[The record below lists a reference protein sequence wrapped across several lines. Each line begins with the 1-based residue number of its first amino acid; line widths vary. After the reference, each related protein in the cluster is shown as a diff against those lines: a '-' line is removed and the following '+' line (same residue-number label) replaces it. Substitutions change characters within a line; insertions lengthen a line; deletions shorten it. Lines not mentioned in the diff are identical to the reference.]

1 LDLFLLFFP
10 STCIICGNRLPDHRI
25 VLCFPCEIRMPRS
38 GLGDPQ
44 LNPVS
49 RIFWGRVPVK
59 AGTSLFHLEKG
70 SAYRVLL
77 HDLKYRDNRRAGFYL
92 GRLLGLAVKQAFLSD
107 CDLLIPVPLHRKKL
121 NQRGYN
127 QSELIARGV
136 SEVTGIP
143 LGSHLIRRTRHQR
156 SQTQMSRQERFENMA
171 SAFALCEDPPDLNGR
186 KILIIDDVVTTG
198 ATLEACSQVLIDR
211 FHCQVCVATVS
222 YA

>member
-1 LDLFLLFFP
+1 
-10 STCIICGNRLPDHRI
+10 
-25 VLCFPCEIRMPRS
+25 MPRS
-38 GLGDPQ
+38 GLGNPEM
-44 LNPVS
+44 NPVS
-49 RIFWGRVPVK
+49 RIFWGRVPVR
-59 AGTSLFHLEKG
+59 AGTSLFRLEKG
-70 SAYRVLL
+70 SAYQVLL

-92 GRLLGLAVKQAFLSD
+92 GRLLGLVIKQTNLSG

-143 LGSHLIRRTRHQR
+143 VTNDLIRRARHQQ

-171 SAFALCEDPPDLNGR
+171 SAFILCDDPPDLHGKR
-186 KILIIDDVVTTG
+186 ILIIDDVVTTG
-198 ATLEACSQVLIDR
+198 ATLEACSQILIDR
-211 FHCQVCVATVS
+211 FHCQICVATVS

>member
-1 LDLFLLFFP
+1 
-10 STCIICGNRLPDHRI
+10 
-25 VLCFPCEIRMPRS
+25 MPRS
-38 GLGDPQ
+38 GLGDPE

-49 RIFWGRVPVK
+49 MIFWGRVPVR
-59 AGTSLFHLEKG
+59 AGTSLFRLEKG
-70 SAYRVLL
+70 SAYQTLL
-77 HDLKYRDNRRAGFYL
+77 HDLKYRNNRRAGLYL
-92 GRLLGLAVKQAFLSD
+92 GRLLGLALKQTCLSN

-143 LGSHLIRRTRHQR
+143 FTNNLISRTRYQK

-171 SAFALCEDPPDLNGR
+171 SVFSLCDDPPDLHD
-186 KILIIDDVVTTG
+186 KMILLIDDVVTTG
-198 ATLEACSQVLIDR
+198 ATLEACSQVLIDG
-211 FHCQVCVATVS
+211 FSCQICVATVS